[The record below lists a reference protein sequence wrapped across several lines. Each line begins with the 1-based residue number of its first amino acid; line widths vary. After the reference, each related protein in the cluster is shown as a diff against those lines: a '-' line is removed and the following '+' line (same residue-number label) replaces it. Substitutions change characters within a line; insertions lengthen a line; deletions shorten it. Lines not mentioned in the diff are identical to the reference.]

1 MVKKK
6 VIVFDFDGTLVQSN
20 ELKYNAY
27 FQILKDN
34 EYTREVIRKVLETSF
49 ESSRFEILEEI
60 ANIIYAN
67 ERAEHI
73 SEQVMRLSQYYNE
86 IVLEGAKKCPEMPGA
101 NKILDILSAS
111 YSLFLSSTTP
121 EVELKKI
128 IQYRGWEKYFK
139 NIYGYPHTKIETLRT
154 IIETERVC
162 YDDILVVG
170 DGVSDRLS
178 AEKYGISFFQVNSK
192 TDLTEV
198 LKIF

>member
-1 MVKKK
+1 MLKKK

-27 FQILKDN
+27 FQILRDN
-34 EYTREVIRKVLETSF
+34 EYTREIISKVLETSF
-49 ESSRFEILEEI
+49 EASRFQILEEI
-60 ANIIYAN
+60 ANIIYASD
-67 ERAEHI
+67 RAEQI
-73 SEQVMRLSQYYNE
+73 SEKVMWLSQCYND

-101 NKILDILSAS
+101 KKILDILSAS
-111 YSLFLSSTTP
+111 YSLYLSSTTP

-139 NIYGYPHTKIETLRT
+139 NIYGYPHTKTETLRT
-154 IIETERVC
+154 IIEAERVSC
-162 YDDILVVG
+162 DDILVVG
-170 DGVSDRLS
+170 DGDSDRLS

-198 LKIF
+198 LKII